1 MTELALLYKQHS
13 NILNAKLFS
22 TRLAAFTGQ
31 PQIVQIKI
39 DELKTLLHR
48 CEVNLTGSITEHHSS
63 LKFVRSKLEKISS
76 KVDLE
81 WQWYRI
87 SPDIAKLIETVCVDS
102 KIDRPSFVP
111 KTFSQLEDGKKNG
124 RRLFY
129 FGSID
134 VSSLTPESC
143 VSIEIVLR
151 KMILEKKIGVSSAEA
166 KKKRKPNVN
175 NEPVSSLIIRDDEL
189 LTDRNTA
196 DEEFVFGVR
205 FEECVANNFTLL
217 IGESKREQ
225 VKFELTLAN
234 VGSLLNTERCFYT
247 KKIMQC
253 DIGDKMIVRINSSL
267 PFRLNNMAVCC
278 MEIAELKSFLSP
290 SDFKGSIA
298 IITKH
303 REHQQTTLE
312 PVLSGESHNV
322 YPSVGFYASPLFA
335 KACV

>member
-1 MTELALLYKQHS
+1 MTELALLYKQ
-13 NILNAKLFS
+13 NLNVLNDKSFS
-22 TRLAAFTGQ
+22 IRLAAFTGQ
-31 PQIVQIKI
+31 PQIVQVNI

-48 CEVNLTGSITEHHSS
+48 CEAKLTGNHNS
-63 LKFVRSKLEKISS
+63 LKFIRSKLEQISG
-76 KVDLE
+76 KVGLGR
-81 WQWYRI
+81 QWYRM

-102 KIDRPSFVP
+102 KIDRPSYVP

-175 NEPVSSLIIRDDEL
+175 NEPANSLSIRDDEL
-189 LTDRNTA
+189 LTGRNTA

-217 IGESKREQ
+217 IGESKKEQ
-225 VKFELTLAN
+225 VKFELTLAD

-253 DIGDKMIVRINSSL
+253 DISGKVIVRINSSL
-267 PFRLNNMAVCC
+267 PFRMENMAVCC

-290 SDFKGSIA
+290 SDFKGSIE

-303 REHQQTTLE
+303 REYQQASTVE
-312 PVLSGESHNV
+312 PVFSGV
-322 YPSVGFYASPLFA
+322 GLAACPSARFCASPRFA
-335 KACV
+335 